1 MEISEGIQRISRRF
15 FSISDRLFQIKS
27 EVEKLETPEVKR
39 SLDTGGRRSLLFFKA
54 GIRAKIL
61 IRRSVSRVIPSAIR
75 G

>member
-1 MEISEGIQRISRRF
+1 MEISEGIQRISKRF

-39 SLDTGGRRSLLFFKA
+39 SLDTGGRSLLFFKA

-61 IRRSVSRVIPSAIR
+61 IRRGVSRVIPSAIR

>member
-1 MEISEGIQRISRRF
+1 MEISEGIQRISKRF
-15 FSISDRLFQIKS
+15 FSISDELQIQN

-61 IRRSVSRVIPSAIR
+61 IRRGVSRVIPSAIR